1 MLSAM
6 SKALFGKISISI
18 IKAVNNELEG
28 ATMAF
33 TRSEEQMITRLIKT
47 EERKLRLWNGWP
59 NLSILHCSR

>member
-28 ATMAF
+28 VTMAF

-47 EERKLRLWNGWP
+47 EERKLRLWNG
-59 NLSILHCSR
+59 